1 MLHTFV
7 IYVEDKPGVL
17 ARVAI
22 LFRRR
27 AFNIETL
34 TVGRTEHPGISRMT
48 IVVDTDERGA
58 RRIEANLYKLVNVLW
73 IQNVTN
79 SCVTTDLALLK
90 VAVTPGTR
98 AELIEIAKKYD
109 AHVIEEGSDALIME
123 ITGDGDK
130 IGGFLASLCSFHV
143 VEMVRTGSIAMTRC
157 GHALPAKNFIASLK
171 GQAETGPLGISRSI

>member
-1 MLHTFV
+1 MLNTFV

-48 IVVDTDERGA
+48 IVLDTDERGA

-79 SCVTTDLALLK
+79 SCVTSDLALLK
-90 VAVTPGTR
+90 VAVT
-98 AELIEIAKKYD
+98 AERRGELFEIAKKYD
-109 AHVIEEGSDALIME
+109 AHVVEEGADALILE
-123 ITGDGDK
+123 ISGDGEK
-130 IGGFLASLCSFHV
+130 IGGFIAGLRSFHV
-143 VEMVRTGSIAMTRC
+143 LEMVRTGSIAMTRC
-157 GHALPAKNFIASLK
+157 GQGFPAKNFIPSLK
-171 GQAETGPLGISRSI
+171 QQAENGPLGVSRPI